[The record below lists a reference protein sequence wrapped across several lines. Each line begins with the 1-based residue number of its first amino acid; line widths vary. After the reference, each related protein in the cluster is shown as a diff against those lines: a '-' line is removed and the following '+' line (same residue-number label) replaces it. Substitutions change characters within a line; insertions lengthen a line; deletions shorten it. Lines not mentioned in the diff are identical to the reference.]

1 MHRSIISLSQNFF
14 DYLLFIIDTIL
25 HRGNNGINHISA
37 PRGRERYYHSFR
49 NISPRWNI
57 KWTIKRPELKIFV
70 LIRIIVIIII
80 GTDVI
85 ISSYIRESFVI
96 FT

>member
-14 DYLLFIIDTIL
+14 DYLLFIINTIL
-25 HRGNNGINHISA
+25 YRGNNGINHISA
-37 PRGRERYYHSFR
+37 PKGRECYYHSFR

-57 KWTIKRPELKIFV
+57 KWAIKRPGLKISV
-70 LIRIIVIIII
+70 LIKIIIIIII

-85 ISSYIRESFVI
+85 INSYIRESFVI